1 MNKIIGLENVKFP
14 FKTAVCLGNFDGLH
28 LGHRLIMETLKNEA
42 KRAGNLK
49 TAIFTM
55 NPHPIKF
62 FGKYIALLSTPRKRE
77 MLFAEMDTDYLVT
90 ADFDSELSGLRPED
104 FFKNIIVGKLNASL
118 AVVGEDYRFGT
129 KKTGDTQLMKKL
141 GDEYGVKCVFVP
153 KMKDEQG
160 GDISSTRIRELLQIG
175 EVGLATKFL
184 HRPYSL
190 EGEIIHG
197 DGNGKLFGFPTIN
210 MNTQNELIPQLGVY
224 ASKTL
229 IKNKI
234 YNSMT
239 YIGKRPTI
247 GENMEIR
254 VETNIFNFNENV
266 YGEFAEV
273 FLLSFI
279 RGEVKFSGIEELK
292 KQMDMDMEDVT
303 NALSKNS
310 CE

>member
-1 MNKIIGLENVKFP
+1 MNKIMGLENVNFP

-42 KRAGNLK
+42 KKTNDLK
-49 TAIFTM
+49 TVIFTLQ
-55 NPHPIKF
+55 PHPIKF

-77 MLFAEMDTDYLVT
+77 TLFSEMGVDYLVT
-90 ADFDSELSGLRPED
+90 ADFDSELSNLKPED

-129 KKTGDTQLMKKL
+129 KKTGDTELMKKL
-141 GDEYGVKCVFVP
+141 GDKYGVKCVFVS
-153 KMKDEQG
+153 KMKDELG
-160 GDISSTRIRELLQIG
+160 DDISSSRIRELLQAG
-175 EVGLATKFL
+175 DVGLASKFL
-184 HRPYSL
+184 DRPYSL
-190 EGEIIHG
+190 EGEVIHG
-197 DGNGKLFGFPTIN
+197 DGNGKFFGFPTIN
-210 MNTQNELIPQLGVY
+210 MDTQNELIPELGVY

-229 IKNKI
+229 IKNKL

-247 GENMEIR
+247 GKDMEIR

-266 YGEFAEV
+266 YGEFAEI
-273 FLLSFI
+273 FLHSFI

-292 KQMDMDMEDVT
+292 KQMNIDMAEVK
-303 NALSKNS
+303 NALSENNH
-310 CE
+310 E